1 MKPYSKAHHVEG
13 LAKTSADA
21 PNAALLIDFD
31 NVTMGM
37 RSDLSRELKSLLQSD
52 IIRGKVTVQRA
63 YADWRR
69 YPQYIVPLSEAS
81 VDLIFAPAYG
91 SSKKNATDIRMA
103 IDGLELVFIRPEIGT
118 FILLTGDSD
127 FSSLVLKLKEYGKYV
142 IGVGIQES
150 SSDILVQN
158 CDEYYSYTSLTGLR
172 RTSETTGRPSDPWE
186 LVQEALDRMAKRQDV
201 MRSDRLK
208 QVMMEIEGNF
218 SEGSYGFS
226 KFSKFLA
233 EASSRGVVQ
242 LRKLDNGQ
250 YEVKPPAAA
259 SGSDKG
265 ERDRRAR
272 SPSRRTRAP
281 KARADRPGPPPEAT
295 PPRESA
301 EKAARG
307 PLLAAYDLVLASLG
321 TVKDGGKESVRDS
334 DVKRRML
341 KRDPAFDEAELGFRK
356 FSHFLLQAKEHGVVD
371 LEKTET
377 GNYQVSLVEDGS
389 VAEAPR
395 GHPSDGKDASTAT
408 SPEGRP
414 AARADGPTRAAASS
428 RLGPRSS
435 SRRHRGRTE
444 GPILFEGQA
453 VPTSPKGRQGT
464 PPAATSPDRLG
475 LPSGREATMRYL
487 ANSYKGVGKKTAE
500 ALVDAFGKDLFEVLQ
515 HSPERV
521 REVVPLRAEQVLTG
535 WRADYVRRMDALPRE
550 KESAKVSTSGRE
562 RATGRKRD
570 GEGRRPPPGGRG
582 STERRESA
590 ERTTVKR
597 QPRSRSGGRG
607 GAPVKGTPAGS
618 VLRGRGIPR
627 RTRPGSGRQSLRSD
641 QEAG

>member
-1 MKPYSKAHHVEG
+1 MKPYSKAHHAEG
-13 LAKTSADA
+13 LATASPDA

-37 RSDLSRELKSLLQSD
+37 RSDLSRELKSLLKSD

-172 RTSETTGRPSDPWE
+172 KSSDTAGRTSDPWQ
-186 LVQEALDRMAKRQDV
+186 LVRKALDRMAKRQDV

-208 QVMMEIEGNF
+208 QVMMEIDGNF

-250 YEVKPPAAA
+250 YEVKSAAA
-259 SGSDKG
+259 PSGADKG
-265 ERDRRAR
+265 ERDRRVR
-272 SPSRRTRAP
+272 SPARRARAP
-281 KARADRPGPPPEAT
+281 KPRAESPAPPEAA
-295 PPRESA
+295 PPPESA

-307 PLLAAYDLVLASLG
+307 PLLAAYDLVLACLG
-321 TVKDGGKESVRDS
+321 TVKEVGRKAVRDS

-341 KRDPAFDEAELGFRK
+341 KRDPGFDEAELGFRK
-356 FSHFLLQAKEHGVVD
+356 FSHFLLQAKDHGVVD

-377 GNYQVSLVEDGS
+377 GNYQVSRVEDGS

-395 GHPSDGKDASTAT
+395 SRPPDEDASTKPP
-408 SPEGRP
+408 SPERRP
-414 AARADGPTRAAASS
+414 EARAAGPARPVASN

-435 SRRHRGRTE
+435 SQRHRGRTE

-453 VPTSPKGRQGT
+453 VRTSPKGRKET
-464 PPAATSPDRLG
+464 APASVSPERLG

-500 ALVDAFGKDLFEVLQ
+500 ALVDAFGKDLFDVLQ

-521 REVVPLRAEQVLTG
+521 RGVVPRRAEQVLAG
-535 WRADYVRRMDALPRE
+535 WRTDYGRRVEALPRE
-550 KESAKVSTSGRE
+550 KESPKVSTSGRGQ
-562 RATGRKRD
+562 ATGRRRD
-570 GEGRRPPPGGRG
+570 GEGRRPPPGGRT
-582 STERRESA
+582 STERGGSS
-590 ERTTVKR
+590 ERRTAKR
-597 QPRSRSGGRG
+597 QPRSTKGGRG
-607 GAPVKGTPAGS
+607 SAPAKASPAGS

-627 RTRPGSGRQSLRSD
+627 RTRPGAGRRSLRSD
-641 QEAG
+641 QESG